1 MFILRGELA
10 VDARFLP
17 HNTHLEGAKQ
27 FFQSDP
33 HLKVLGKQLLVYR
46 SPLLKELP
54 RYQEGIY
61 TIGGGRQVGK
71 TTLVKQWMA
80 DLLKDGVA
88 PERIVYF
95 TGELIDDHHSLVR
108 LITET
113 LDEMPNTALR
123 FLIFDEVTYIRQWD
137 KGIKY
142 LADAGILEKTVMVI
156 TGSDLV
162 IIQEARMR
170 FPGRR
175 GAADLVDFHLYP
187 LSFSET
193 VHLKKHLAAGDLDQ
207 IMDPKHK
214 PAKEVVRKLFRE
226 FNDYLIHGGFLTA
239 INDMATHQCILPHT
253 FSTYSDWIRGDVLK
267 RGKQEHY
274 LREVLGAVVKRY
286 GSQVTWNALARDLSI
301 DHPKTVADYATLLE
315 SMDAVFIQAAIIEDK
330 LTAAPKKAR
339 KLMFKDPFI
348 FHAVRAWL
356 SRIKDPYNQQV
367 APLMADPNLA
377 SKLVETCA
385 AVHYRRYFPT
395 YYIKAE
401 GEVDI
406 AYVDQNRFWPVEI
419 KWGTQLRPK
428 DLKQI
433 SKYQNSRILSKGL
446 QGGVIRGVP
455 VEPLPLT
462 LFHLGLAENTATTPV
477 FLP

>member
-1 MFILRGELA
+1 MFAMKGELA

-17 HNTHLEGAKQ
+17 HNTHLEGAEQ
-27 FFQSDP
+27 FLQNDP
-33 HLKVLGKQLLVYR
+33 HLKALRKQPLVYR

-71 TTLVKQWMA
+71 TTLLKQWMA
-80 DLLKDGVA
+80 ELLKSGVA
-88 PERIVYF
+88 PERMAYF

-113 LDEMPNTALR
+113 LDEMPNTDLC
-123 FLIFDEVTYIRQWD
+123 FLILDEVTYIRQWD

-142 LADAGILEKTVMVI
+142 LADAGILEKTVMVV

-170 FPGRR
+170 LPGRR
-175 GAADLVDFHLYP
+175 GAADVVDFHLHP
-187 LSFSET
+187 LSFPET
-193 VHLKKHLAAGDLDQ
+193 VHLKNRLASGDLDQ
-207 IMDPKHK
+207 VMDPKHK
-214 PAKEVVRKLFRE
+214 PDEEVVRKLFRE
-226 FNDYLIHGGFLTA
+226 FDRYLIHGGFLTA
-239 INDMATHQCILPHT
+239 INDMATYQCILPRT

-274 LREVLGAVVKRY
+274 LHEVLGAVVKRY

-301 DHPKTVADYATLLE
+301 DHPKTVADYAMLLQ
-315 SMDAVFIQAAIIEDK
+315 SMDALFIQAAIIEDK

-339 KLMFKDPFI
+339 KLMFADPFI
-348 FHAVRAWL
+348 FHAVKAWL
-356 SRIKDPYNQQV
+356 KPGKDPYSQQV
-367 APLMADPNLA
+367 APVISDPNWAARLA
-377 SKLVETCA
+377 EACVAT
-385 AVHYRRYFPT
+385 HYRRYFPT

-406 AYVDQNRFWPVEI
+406 AYVDQNRFWPLEI
-419 KWGTQLRPK
+419 KWTKQLRPK

-433 SKYQNSRILSKGL
+433 AKYPNSRILSRSRY
-446 QGGVIRGVP
+446 RGEILGIP
-455 VEPLPLT
+455 VEPLPLAM
-462 LFHLGLAENTATTPV
+462 LRLSS
-477 FLP
+477 

>member
-1 MFILRGELA
+1 MGGELA

-27 FFQSDP
+27 FLQNDP
-33 HLKVLGKQLLVYR
+33 HLKAIRKQLLVYR

-80 DLLKDGVA
+80 DLLKSGVA

-113 LDEMPNTALR
+113 LDEMPNTDLR
-123 FLIFDEVTYIRQWD
+123 FLILDEVTYIRQWD

-142 LADAGILEKTVMVI
+142 LADAGILEKTVMVV

-175 GAADLVDFHLYP
+175 GAADVVDFHLHP

-193 VHLKKHLAAGDLDQ
+193 VHLKNRLASGDLDQ
-207 IMDPKHK
+207 VMDSKHK
-214 PAKEVVRKLFRE
+214 PAEEIVRKLFRE
-226 FNDYLIHGGFLTA
+226 FNSYLIHGGFLTA
-239 INDMATHQCILPHT
+239 MNDMATYQCILPHT

-301 DHPKTVADYATLLE
+301 DHPKTVADYAMLLE
-315 SMDAVFIQAAIIEDK
+315 SIDAIFIQAAIIEDK

-356 SRIKDPYNQQV
+356 SRIKDPYKQQV
-367 APLMADPNLA
+367 QPLMADPKLA
-377 SKLVETCA
+377 SKLVEACVV
-385 AVHYRRYFPT
+385 VHYQRYFPT

-428 DLKQI
+428 DLKQM

-446 QGGVIRGVP
+446 QGNVLRGVV

-462 LFHLGLAENTATTPV
+462 LFRLGLEESTAGTP
-477 FLP
+477 

>member
-1 MFILRGELA
+1 M
-10 VDARFLP
+10 DARFLP
-17 HNTHLEGAKQ
+17 HNTHLEGAEQ
-27 FFQSDP
+27 FSQNDP
-33 HLKVLGKQLLVYR
+33 HLKALGKQLLVYR

-71 TTLVKQWMA
+71 TTLLKQWMA
-80 DLLKDGVA
+80 DLLKSGVA
-88 PERIVYF
+88 AERIVYF

-108 LITET
+108 LIMET
-113 LDEMPNTALR
+113 LEQMPSTDLCY
-123 FLIFDEVTYIRQWD
+123 LLLDEVTYIRQWD

-142 LADAGILEKTVMVI
+142 LADAGILENTVMVL

-175 GAADLVDFHLYP
+175 GAADIVDFHLYP
-187 LSFSET
+187 LNFSET
-193 VHLKKHLAAGDLDQ
+193 VQLKTDLASEISDRL
-207 IMDPKHK
+207 MDSRVTP
-214 PAKEVVRKLFRE
+214 PVDAVRKLYEVFD
-226 FNDYLIHGGFLTA
+226 NYLIHGGFLTA
-239 INDMATHQCILPHT
+239 MNDMAKHQCILPHT

-274 LREVLGAVVKRY
+274 LREVLDAMVKRY

-301 DHPKTVADYATLLE
+301 DHPKTIADYTALLE
-315 SMDAVFIQAAIIEDK
+315 SMDAVIIQPAILEDK

-339 KLMFKDPFI
+339 KLMFSDPFI

-356 SRIKDPYNQQV
+356 SPTKDPYKQQV
-367 APLMADPNLA
+367 MPLMSDPDWV
-377 SKLVETCA
+377 SKLVEAC
-385 AVHYRRYFPT
+385 VVGHYRRYFPT

-419 KWGTQLRPK
+419 KWSRQLRPK
-428 DLKQI
+428 DLKQVA
-433 SKYQNSRILSKGL
+433 KYQNSRILSKGL

-462 LFHLGLAENTATTPV
+462 LFRLGLKESIV
-477 FLP
+477 